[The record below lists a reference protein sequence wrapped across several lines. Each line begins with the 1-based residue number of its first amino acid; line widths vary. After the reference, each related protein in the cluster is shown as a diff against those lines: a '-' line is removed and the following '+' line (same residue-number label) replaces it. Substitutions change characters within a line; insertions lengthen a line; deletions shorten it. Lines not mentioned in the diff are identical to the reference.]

1 MSRQAHVHE
10 IGVVRNYRLPDHV
23 VWHDELAIVDRQEGR
38 IHQAHSMNFALRAGD
53 IHEITN
59 VKGPLEEN
67 HHARDEVGQ

>member
-1 MSRQAHVHE
+1 
-10 IGVVRNYRLPDHV
+10 
-23 VWHDELAIVDRQEGR
+23 
-38 IHQAHSMNFALRAGD
+38 MNFALRAGD